1 LGTRALFITSCV
13 VSIEIHYYALNLMV
27 LCLLSLMKVRSGN
40 CVDRLDCNGI
50 NVRFWILP
58 SVVGDLLVSWIVMLP
73 LPPYEGRNDLD
84 LMA

>member
-1 LGTRALFITSCV
+1 
-13 VSIEIHYYALNLMV
+13 
-27 LCLLSLMKVRSGN
+27 MKVRSGN